1 MIGSTMSGETAKLS
15 PSTFRFIERIFE
27 MLTMVSLGV
36 GLLLLSYHPGFLI
49 VAFLVA
55 LFFGGLAYYCALQAK
70 LGKSKPSDVHKPSGI
85 KDLYLIDATRL
96 EKMTADGVP
105 WDVVAALAGLI
116 DLDSSSPPN
125 KKPAMTEVELIQQLV
140 SLKCDLERINQFRR
154 KILKNTKVENTIDPP
169 TPSDTP
175 PSKTEP
181 AAPTNT
187 LEPAAAVRAP

>member
-55 LFFGGLAYYCALQAK
+55 LVFGGLAYYCALQAK

-116 DLDSSSPPN
+116 DL
-125 KKPAMTEVELIQQLV
+125 ELIQQLV